1 MNPRRVLAWGGVV
14 GPTGFVAAWATAGA
28 LAKGYS
34 PVQESISRLAA
45 VRAPKRRL
53 MTAGFVCFGGA
64 VPAYGVALRESLA
77 GGAWLA
83 ATVSGFATLGA
94 GAFALDRSS
103 AIDRVHYGLAVVGSS
118 SLALTPILASQS
130 LSARGYGRAAA
141 ASRLVGVLSGACLAA
156 PAFFPAEGLL
166 QRIGLTL
173 AEGWLA
179 ASAVAIVSGF
189 MEPTR
194 VAPGTQPVM
203 RSSSYLLRPEH
214 E

>member
-45 VRAPKRRL
+45 VRAPTQRL
-53 MTAGFVCFGGA
+53 MTAGFVCFGVA
-64 VPAYGVALRESLA
+64 VPAYGVALRDSLE
-77 GGAWLA
+77 GRAWLA

-130 LSARGYGRAAA
+130 LSARGYGRAGA

-179 ASAVAIVSGF
+179 ASAVAIVSGS

-194 VAPGTQPVM
+194 VAPELS
-203 RSSSYLLRPEH
+203 R
-214 E
+214 